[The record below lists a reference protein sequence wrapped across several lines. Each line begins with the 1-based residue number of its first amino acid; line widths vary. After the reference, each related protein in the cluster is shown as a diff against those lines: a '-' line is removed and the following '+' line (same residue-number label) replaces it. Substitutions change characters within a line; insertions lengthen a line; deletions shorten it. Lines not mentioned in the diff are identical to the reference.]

1 MIAFIGQG
9 IRVGIFDIDW
19 QGVATIQKAPNSQTY
34 QEDD

>member
-9 IRVGIFDIDW
+9 IRVGIFGIDW
-19 QGVATIQKAPNSQTY
+19 QGVTTIQKAPNFQTY